1 MIRSFGGKTPCIDSE
16 ALVFDSAELLGDVT
30 IASGVSVWS
39 GAVLRGDSAAIT
51 VGSGSNVQD
60 NAVVHVSHGY
70 PVRIG
75 KGVTVGH
82 GAIVHGCTVE
92 DNVLIGMGAIILD
105 GAVIGSGTIIGA
117 GALVSQG
124 KIIPPGSLIVGVPGK
139 IEREL
144 TNDEIQSI
152 RDNADEYMNLL
163 KEYKNS

>member
-1 MIRSFGGKTPCIDSE
+1 M
-16 ALVFDSAELLGDVT
+16 
-30 IASGVSVWS
+30 
-39 GAVLRGDSAAIT
+39 
-51 VGSGSNVQD
+51 
-60 NAVVHVSHGY
+60 
-70 PVRIG
+70 RIG

-139 IEREL
+139 IVREL

>member
-1 MIRSFGGKTPCIDSE
+1 MIRSFGGKTPCVDSE
-16 ALVFDSAELLGDVT
+16 ALVFDSVELLGDVT
-30 IASGVSVWS
+30 IASGVSVWP

-70 PVRIG
+70 PARIG

-117 GALVSQG
+117 GALVSQE
-124 KIIPPGSLIVGVPGK
+124 KIIPPGSLVVGVPGK
-139 IEREL
+139 IVREL

>member
-1 MIRSFGGKTPCIDSE
+1 M
-16 ALVFDSAELLGDVT
+16 
-30 IASGVSVWS
+30 SG
-39 GAVLRGDSAAIT
+39 
-51 VGSGSNVQD
+51 GSGSNVQD

-124 KIIPPGSLIVGVPGK
+124 KIIPPGSLVVGVPGK
-139 IEREL
+139 TVREL

>member
-1 MIRSFGGKTPCIDSE
+1 MQIHDTAFIAPG
-16 ALVFDSAELLGDVT
+16 AVVLGDVT
-30 IASGVSVWS
+30 IGENSGIWYN
-39 GAVLRGDSAAIT
+39 AVVRGDRDSI
-51 VGSGSNVQD
+51 VIGRESNIQD

-124 KIIPPGSLIVGVPGK
+124 KIIPPGSLVVGVPGK
-139 IEREL
+139 IVREL